1 MSQTMHRV
9 TANTSHLARG
19 PPPLRDLCPVQVSL
33 PPTNEDIN
41 LGIPRITTDT
51 GSLSPV
57 AKWDN
62 SPTSVRAVTRL
73 NAQAPGE
80 ARPVVEEAC
89 SVERETRSTASMPR
103 RPRMNAPSRHRPP
116 RRNTG
121 TISTP
126 LASRNAFGIGAPGA
140 SVWTT
145 AACSCCGELLACHVR
160 AVDAARQ

>member
-1 MSQTMHRV
+1 MHRV

-41 LGIPRITTDT
+41 LRIPRIPTDS

-62 SPTSVRAVTRL
+62 SPTYVRAVTKWDCCLPFRHRTQTLNSPTDVRAVTRL

-80 ARPVVEEAC
+80 ARPVVEQGC

-103 RPRMNAPSRHRPP
+103 CPRMNAPSRHRPP
-116 RRNTG
+116 PQKHWHHLDAVGVPERLRHRR
-121 TISTP
+121 
-126 LASRNAFGIGAPGA
+126 AWR
-140 SVWTT
+140 
-145 AACSCCGELLACHVR
+145 
-160 AVDAARQ
+160 